1 MSLFS
6 SWFRP
11 SGRLSSGAK
20 LSSGMKLPP
29 GVRRLFRLPG
39 HRSRILRDLDEEMR
53 IHFAMRVEELPSLGM
68 SEVDAEAEA
77 LRRFGD
83 PEEYHDYAEGRAAR
97 RSRWLSFTEW
107 LTEWTQDVRFATR
120 QFRKSPGFTAIAV
133 LTLALGIGANTAIFS
148 VVHHL
153 LLAPLPYPDGNRIV
167 KLVLSNDDFS
177 QGPSTTTLQAWHE
190 RARSFDMI
198 AAVSVQSIAIESRE
212 EQDSV
217 HAFITSN
224 FLQLL
229 GLHPTIGRGFTPEEE
244 RPGGPAVAMIG
255 YGLWQR
261 SYGGR
266 ADALGSTVHV
276 DGRPYTI
283 VGVAPRDM
291 AIPMSYPGNFRMRL
305 LQDALPGVWLPASLD
320 SMGDADV
327 FAKLRPG
334 VSAQQASRELQ
345 AIGESVPGYS
355 RYETQ
360 ARAMHAQD
368 FLDPREARTVKV
380 LFVAVGVLLLIA
392 CANIANLL
400 LSRSWARRREFA
412 VRAALGAGR
421 ARLARQILT
430 ESVLLALAGGI
441 LGVGVAWQTVKIIV
455 ALRPPALE
463 NLAGI
468 RLESTVLLW
477 SAGISVLTG
486 VLFGCAPALL
496 AGARSVG
503 DVLRSETRGASG
515 GGASRRMRSALIVLE
530 IAMSLVL
537 LIGAGLL
544 VRSFVA
550 LQQIPLGFDPH
561 GLVTVD
567 VMLPRPTRQGLPAE
581 RRRALRAAV
590 LERLRAVPGVIDAAV
605 GTLPG
610 DAYGAL
616 ESLSTEPATN
626 GYSRSVSQFSVTFM
640 SPSYFRVAGMSLV
653 QGRLPDSVAW
663 ASSPNA
669 SPFEVPTEV
678 VVNRGLA
685 RRFWPDGRAVGA
697 RMHSARDSRGRSA
710 TYIVVG
716 VVNDVHIP
724 GQRAAIKEAGLYRL
738 PWLPASTFL
747 VRAAPSEATN
757 VAAALRG
764 VIAEVD
770 PGIIVR
776 LVSTGDD
783 YLNDAL
789 APTRFAMALLTAFAL
804 IALVLSAVGL
814 YGVIAYSV
822 TQRKREIGVRIALGA
837 QSTDVAG
844 LVIGEGLRLVAAGI
858 VIGMAGAIAATRAL
872 RGMLYGVG
880 PADPATFGAIV
891 LLLGVIAMLAS
902 YVPARRA
909 LRVDP
914 LETLRE
920 V

>member
-1 MSLFS
+1 MSRFS
-6 SWFRP
+6 SWFRTG
-11 SGRLSSGAK
+11 GRISSGAK
-20 LSSGMKLPP
+20 RSSGVKLPP

-39 HRSRILRDLDEEMR
+39 TRARILRDLDEEMR
-53 IHFAMRVEELPSLGM
+53 IHFAMRIEELRSLGM
-68 SEVDAEAEA
+68 SEADAEAEA

-83 PEEYHDYAEGRAAR
+83 PAEYHDYAERRATR
-97 RSRWLSFTEW
+97 RAHWLRVTDW

-167 KLVLSNDDFS
+167 KLVLTNGDFS
-177 QGPSTTTLQAWHE
+177 QGPDRPTLQAWHA
-190 RARSFDMI
+190 RAHSFDMI
-198 AAVSVQSIAIESRE
+198 AAVSVQSIMIESRE

-229 GLHPTIGRGFTPEEE
+229 GLHPTLGRGFTPEEE
-244 RPGGPAVAMIG
+244 RPGGAAVAIIG

-276 DGRPYTI
+276 GGRPYTI

-291 AIPMSYPGNFRMRL
+291 AIPMSYPEGLRMRL
-305 LQDALPGVWLPASLD
+305 REALPGIWLPASLD
-320 SMGDADV
+320 SLGGADV
-327 FAKLRPG
+327 FARLRPG
-334 VSAQQASRELQ
+334 VSAEQATRELH
-345 AIGESVPGYS
+345 AIAESVPGYG
-355 RYETQ
+355 RYKTQ
-360 ARAMHAQD
+360 ARAMRAQD
-368 FLDPREARTVKV
+368 FLDPREARTVEV

-421 ARLARQILT
+421 ARLARQMLT

-441 LGVGVAWQTVKIIV
+441 LGVGVAWQTVKLIV

-468 RLESTVLLW
+468 HIESTVLLW

-486 VLFGCAPALL
+486 VLFGCAPALF

-561 GLVTVD
+561 GLVTLD
-567 VMLPRPTRQGLPAE
+567 VMLPRPSRQGLPAE
-581 RRRALRAAV
+581 RRRALRAAL
-590 LERLRAVPGVIDAAV
+590 LERLRAVPGVMDAAV

-610 DAYGAL
+610 DAYGGID
-616 ESLSTEPATN
+616 SLVTEPDAN
-626 GYSRSVSQFSVTFM
+626 GYSRSVSQYSETFM
-640 SPSYFRVAGMSLV
+640 SPNYFRVAGMSLI

-678 VVNRGLA
+678 VVNRRLA
-685 RRFWPDGRAVGA
+685 RQFWPDGRGVIGA
-697 RMHSARDSRGRSA
+697 RLHTGRDGRGRSE

-716 VVNDVHIP
+716 VVNDVDMP
-724 GQRAAIKEAGLYRL
+724 GPRTAMREAEVYRL

-747 VRAAPSEATN
+747 VRAAPSEVRN
-757 VAAALRG
+757 VAAALRR
-764 VIAEVD
+764 VTAEVD

-776 LVSTGDD
+776 TVNTGDD
-783 YLNDAL
+783 FLSDRL
-789 APTRFAMALLTAFAL
+789 APTRFAMALLTAFAI
-804 IALVLSAVGL
+804 IALVLSTVGL

-822 TQRKREIGVRIALGA
+822 TQRRREIGVRIALGA

-844 LVIGEGLRLVAAGI
+844 LVVGEGLRLVAAGI
-858 VIGMAGAIAATRAL
+858 VIGVVGAAAATRAL

-880 PADPATFGAIV
+880 PADPVTFGAIA
-891 LLLGVIAMLAS
+891 LLLAAIAVLAS

-920 V
+920 L